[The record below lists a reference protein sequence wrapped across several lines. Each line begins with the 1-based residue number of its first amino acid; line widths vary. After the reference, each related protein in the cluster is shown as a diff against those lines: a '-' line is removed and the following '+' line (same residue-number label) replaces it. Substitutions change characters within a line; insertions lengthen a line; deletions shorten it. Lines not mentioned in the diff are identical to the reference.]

1 MCHLSI
7 FNPSPCCQTCDSGRE
22 LLNCLMNTWCEKY
35 PDCAEGVVREW
46 QVLGL
51 VTGYFS
57 LCTLCPLFPVA
68 LLAPNERCEQ
78 LGSAPSPDQFSSH
91 LFPWLLPGCGRKPC
105 WHAGCLILQLSFVF
119 FSSTGKRGSAGSA
132 FTSFRSSRIPHTL
145 QMNRRWRLPHQMNAT

>member
-1 MCHLSI
+1 M
-7 FNPSPCCQTCDSGRE
+7 D
-22 LLNCLMNTWCEKY
+22 TWCEKY

-78 LGSAPSPDQFSSH
+78 LGSAPNPDQFSSH
-91 LFPWLLPGCGRKPC
+91 LFPFLDTQQESP
-105 WHAGCLILQLSFVF
+105 ALSL
-119 FSSTGKRGSAGSA
+119 SAGGMYSSA
-132 FTSFRSSRIPHTL
+132 
-145 QMNRRWRLPHQMNAT
+145 